1 MHIHTYIDQAQN
13 MARKVESRDQP
24 KTQHKQELFRRL
36 RLITHKKKK
45 KKKNRRSCR
54 DAPKHI
60 HHTHRRGK
68 VRVKLTHG
76 I

>member
-45 KKKNRRSCR
+45 KKIGEAAGTHQSTY
-54 DAPKHI
+54 I
-60 HHTHRRGK
+60 THTG
-68 VRVKLTHG
+68 VAKLELS
-76 I
+76 